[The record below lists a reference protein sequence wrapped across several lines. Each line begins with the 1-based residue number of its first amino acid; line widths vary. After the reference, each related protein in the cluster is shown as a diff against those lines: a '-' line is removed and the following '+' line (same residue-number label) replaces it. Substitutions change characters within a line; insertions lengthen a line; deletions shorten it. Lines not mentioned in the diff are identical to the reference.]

1 MVGLI
6 IGLLIS
12 LALGLAAQILPASLC
27 GVIGCLAWVA
37 VTGGLHLDG
46 VADCGDGLIVEAPPA
61 RRLEI
66 MKDSRLGTFGG
77 AALFFILALKARPS
91 ARWRARFRRMEADR
105 TRSLLSCCPAALPGC
120 WRGAWFSRRCVFPR
134 RVRAGLGEALH
145 EGVTSRHELIAFALG
160 LGVCAVNGMRGLYAL
175 AIALLAAWLLLS
187 AARKRLGGVTGD
199 VFGCLVD

>member
-1 MVGLI
+1 MMLRAALGFFTRLPIGSAPLPPTFRGVAVWLPMVGLI
-6 IGLLIS
+6 IGLLVS

-77 AALFFILALKARPS
+77 AALFFIIALKAAALGALAGTFQAEGSGPD
-91 ARWRARFRRMEADR
+91 AFAPL
-105 TRSLLSCCPAALPGC
+105 LLSCCLAGTLARCMVFAAMRVPSARPG
-120 WRGAWFSRRCVFPR
+120 
-134 RVRAGLGEALH
+134 GLVEALH
-145 EGVTSRHELIAFALG
+145 EGVTSRH
-160 LGVCAVNGMRGLYAL
+160 
-175 AIALLAAWLLLS
+175 
-187 AARKRLGGVTGD
+187 
-199 VFGCLVD
+199 

>member
-1 MVGLI
+1 MMLRAALGFFTRLPIGSAPLPPTFRGVAVWLPVVGLI

-77 AALFFILALKARPS
+77 AALFFILALKA
-91 ARWRARFRRMEADR
+91 AALGALAGTRMEADR

-134 RVRAGLGEALH
+134 RVRVGLAKPC
-145 EGVTSRHELIAFALG
+145 TKA
-160 LGVCAVNGMRGLYAL
+160 
-175 AIALLAAWLLLS
+175 
-187 AARKRLGGVTGD
+187 
-199 VFGCLVD
+199 